1 MSRRT
6 SVSLAASVII
16 GVALVA
22 TVSTDALAK
31 KATHRHVVVAAV
43 APAPAPVVFID
54 NNYGPIADRV
64 PKCFDSAI
72 YYPLPPCY

>member
-6 SVSLAASVII
+6 SVSLAASVIV

-22 TVSTDALAK
+22 TASTGALAK

-54 NNYGPIADRV
+54 NNYGPIADGV
-64 PKCFDSAI
+64 PKCFNSPI
-72 YYPLPPCY
+72 LYPAPPCY